1 MPQQYEV
8 DATCATAGITR
19 VELKLNGINVP
30 LDADAD
36 GNFSG
41 AKNMNLPTTFQGA
54 ISIRLGLASLKWK
67 VSIEISTISDGTDVL
82 KQDIT
87 GTIKEADAGIGQWAG
102 PLVLS
107 PPTSATKTAGLT

>member
-41 AKNMNLPTTFQGA
+41 AKNMNLPNTFQGA
-54 ISIRLGLASLKWK
+54 ISIRSLGPTKWK